1 MKKISLLLI
10 AATLLLTACFKKEEQ
25 ATETKRRERPV
36 KLTKITTRDFED
48 RLSIQG
54 SLEAKHYANVGP
66 KVDGTL
72 TDIRVDVGDRVEAGK
87 TVLFVSDSRKRS
99 QAKDVAEQVYLVAK
113 ENYNVSLANI
123 TRAQAR
129 YDKAKKDCERYTAL
143 FKNGNVTINEK
154 ERFDTEY
161 LIADADLKL
170 AKANSQAAKA
180 QTEQAKVAFDVAAK
194 DLEDCTIYAPLSGV
208 VIRRF
213 KEPGEHCG
221 TSAPV
226 VRIEGTDV
234 LEAVANIPGAY
245 FNRIEPNKTN
255 AHVVAEGNDAGN
267 VVITYRADAI
277 DTILRT
283 FRIKAL
289 MKNEQ
294 KKLASGMMA
303 DMTIIIQK
311 RNGMAVPTHCV
322 IEREQGN
329 VMYRIADGKAQ
340 ELLVTVGFA
349 NDGFTEILS
358 AKLRKDDGSYESI
371 TLAPGAEIISEG
383 QYLIVHGDAVSAT
396 R

>member
-10 AATLLLTACFKKEEQ
+10 AATLLFTACFKKEEQ
-25 ATETKRRERPV
+25 ATETKRKERPV

-48 RLSIQG
+48 RLVIQG
-54 SLEAKHYANVGP
+54 SLEAKYYANVGP

-129 YDKAKKDCERYTAL
+129 YDKAKKDCERYTTL

-221 TSAPV
+221 PSAPI
-226 VRIEGTDV
+226 VRIEGTEV
-234 LEAVANIPGAY
+234 LEAVANLPGAY
-245 FNRIEPNKTN
+245 YNRIEPNKTN
-255 AHVVAEGNDAGN
+255 AHIIAEGNDAGN
-267 VVITYRADAI
+267 VLITYRADAI
-277 DTILRT
+277 DTVLRT
-283 FRIKAL
+283 FKIKAL

-311 RNGMAVPTHCV
+311 RSGLAVPTHCV

-329 VMYRIADGKAQ
+329 VMYGVVDGKAQ
-340 ELLVTVGFA
+340 EILVNVGFA

-358 AKLRKDDGSYESI
+358 AKIRKADGSYENT
-371 TLAPGAEIISEG
+371 TLSNGAEIISEG
-383 QYLIVHGDAVSAT
+383 QYLIIHGDAVSVT